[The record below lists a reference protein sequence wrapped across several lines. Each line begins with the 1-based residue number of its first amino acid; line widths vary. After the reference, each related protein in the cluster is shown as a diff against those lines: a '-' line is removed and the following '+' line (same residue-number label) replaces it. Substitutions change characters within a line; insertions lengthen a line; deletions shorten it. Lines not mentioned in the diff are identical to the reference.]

1 MRAVETGLVKK
12 HVRTA
17 HVVELSNRR
26 RVTTPRSRQNRD
38 LVDLIYRD
46 HVSKSEFRGADVGVQ
61 CGIVYKLTEGFVGRF
76 LARPKEPSS
85 KDSENVYAD
94 PAVSRTVLAAASNG
108 GDDNADDYMTV
119 RPRALTE
126 YASMGMAPAQRVITS
141 VQPGVHDEHAA
152 WRKASVRQVTAMHC
166 LQQAHTAQQHCGSRP
181 MDDNALS
188 SSGDECGEDNGI
200 ED

>member
-61 CGIVYKLTEGFVGRF
+61 CGIVYKLTEGFVGR
-76 LARPKEPSS
+76 
-85 KDSENVYAD
+85 
-94 PAVSRTVLAAASNG
+94 
-108 GDDNADDYMTV
+108 
-119 RPRALTE
+119 RALTE
-126 YASMGMAPAQRVITS
+126 YARMGMAPAQRVITY
-141 VQPGVHDEHAA
+141 
-152 WRKASVRQVTAMHC
+152 RTAGR
-166 LQQAHTAQQHCGSRP
+166 T
-181 MDDNALS
+181 
-188 SSGDECGEDNGI
+188 
-200 ED
+200 